1 MEIAHKLLSYG
12 TIEKDGQRYTKDGY
26 FFIIRT
32 EDSVHYTEYEYCI
45 HPDGT
50 FLYSLRMTMPLISRR
65 GHLTA
70 NAMMISSFRLS
81 ASETIGYPN

>member
-32 EDSVHYTEYEYCI
+32 EDSVHYME
-45 HPDGT
+45 
-50 FLYSLRMTMPLISRR
+50 
-65 GHLTA
+65 
-70 NAMMISSFRLS
+70 
-81 ASETIGYPN
+81 